1 MKVERIDHICIA
13 VKDLKKAQ
21 ETYEKRLGINLDCV
35 YVAEKEKIKVAR
47 YYIGDIGLELMEP
60 TSPEGDV
67 GQFIEKQGEG
77 VFLISYRVPN
87 VEEALSDLKAQGYQ
101 LIDEKP
107 RHLLGYRYAFISHPK
122 ELCGV
127 LTEIIDKGD

>member
-1 MKVERIDHICIA
+1 MQIEKIDHICIA
-13 VKDLKKAQ
+13 VKDLRKAQ
-21 ETYEKRLGINLDCV
+21 ETYEKILGLNLDCV
-35 YVAEKEKIKVAR
+35 YVAEKEKINVAR

-60 TSPEGDV
+60 TSSEGDV
-67 GQFIEKQGEG
+67 GRFLENNGEG
-77 VFLISYRVPN
+77 VFLISYRVSD
-87 VEEALSDLKAQGYQ
+87 VEEALADLKAQGYK

-107 RHLLGYRYAFISHPK
+107 RRLLGSRYAFINHPK